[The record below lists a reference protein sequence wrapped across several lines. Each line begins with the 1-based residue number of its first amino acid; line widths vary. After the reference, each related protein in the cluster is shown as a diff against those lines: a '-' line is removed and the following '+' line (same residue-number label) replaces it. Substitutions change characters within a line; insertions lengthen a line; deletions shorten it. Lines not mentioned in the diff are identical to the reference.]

1 MYILFVF
8 LGWPSY
14 LKCDNTSVFTPKDS
28 ENVTKTCHQKSPRK
42 PLKLQ
47 SGVCLEP
54 YLKPTLEPLA
64 FYNDISGCGV
74 SCQDPSF
81 KSTELIQ
88 MKGIKKVFCW
98 IFLAI
103 HIFCAFPI
111 WYRWQDSHKNTTS
124 RNINQIL
131 FIMTVLSTLH
141 MIGFMVDFFTDDV
154 VCRSD
159 GTRRISEPKTE
170 ENYTCLFVFILVYF
184 SENAWSCYFVILL
197 YWLNLVHSSQSANE
211 QINQRKKKFHVGVL

>member
-14 LKCDNTSVFTPKDS
+14 LKCDNTSVFTPKNYS
-28 ENVTKTCHQKSPRK
+28 ENECKNSPRK
-42 PLKLQ
+42 PLKFQ

-103 HIFCAFPI
+103 HIFCAFPL
-111 WYRWQDSHKNTTS
+111 WYRWRNSKKDTQSNQ
-124 RNINQIL
+124 RNINLIF

-184 SENAWSCYFVILL
+184 SENAWNCYFVILL
-197 YWLNLVHSSQSANE
+197 YWLILVQSSQSAKE